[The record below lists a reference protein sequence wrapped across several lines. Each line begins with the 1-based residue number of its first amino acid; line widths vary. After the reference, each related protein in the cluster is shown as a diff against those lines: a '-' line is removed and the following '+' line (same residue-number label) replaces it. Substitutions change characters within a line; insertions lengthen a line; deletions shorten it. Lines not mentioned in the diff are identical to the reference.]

1 MTTAQ
6 IDVTTTARAVEE
18 NAMRRLGF
26 AVGAMSM
33 AVAACGRI
41 VTVPKNNSENGGT
54 VPAGNMYIRF
64 RTLGTLNFSQFYY
77 VVVFNTSGNGQ
88 EPYAATF
95 QSYTNYSFALVFGG
109 TSLTGAS
116 YQLLQVI
123 STGTSAGYT
132 TRSIPIT
139 PLYVTNFNADS
150 DGTGNEFTFTF
161 NRLLLLTVPN
171 PLASATPSPSPS
183 PSATPTTSAS
193 PRPTPLA
200 TPSTSPGT
208 STLWA
213 MNFFSTDTSFHPI
226 DAIANNGIND
236 VSFTYVV
243 DTTKSYDV
251 PVNKPIPPPVQ
262 VANTSAQVI
271 AIEVINTP

>member
-1 MTTAQ
+1 
-6 IDVTTTARAVEE
+6 
-18 NAMRRLGF
+18 MRRLGF
-26 AVGAMSM
+26 AVGALSM

-41 VTVPKNNSENGGT
+41 VTVPKANSGSNGGT
-54 VPAGNMYIRF
+54 VPPGNMYIRF
-64 RTLGTLNFSQFYY
+64 RTLGTLNFSQYYY

-139 PLYVTNFNADS
+139 PLYVTNFNANS

-171 PLASATPSPSPS
+171 PLASPTPSPSPT
-183 PSATPTTSAS
+183 ATPTTSAS
-193 PRPTPLA
+193 PTPTPLA
-200 TPSTSPGT
+200 TPSISPGT

-236 VSFTYVV
+236 VSFQYVV
-243 DTTKSYDV
+243 DTTQNYDV

-262 VANTSAQVI
+262 VASTSAQVI